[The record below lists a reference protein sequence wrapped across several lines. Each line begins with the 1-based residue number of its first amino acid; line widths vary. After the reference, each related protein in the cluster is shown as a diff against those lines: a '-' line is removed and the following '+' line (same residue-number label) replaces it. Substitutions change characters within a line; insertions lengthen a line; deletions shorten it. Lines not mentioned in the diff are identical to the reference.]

1 MDLFFLCDLKNQ
13 KFKVGLIMIDVFTE
27 YMVIVPIKSKN
38 EGDVASGMIEALNK
52 DRRASLKFHILMMR
66 KVSALKLYKNI

>member
-1 MDLFFLCDLKNQ
+1 
-13 KFKVGLIMIDVFTE
+13 MIDVFTK

-52 DRRASLKFHILMMR
+52 MKGRP
-66 KVSALKLYKNI
+66 KVSYTDDEKSFSTEA